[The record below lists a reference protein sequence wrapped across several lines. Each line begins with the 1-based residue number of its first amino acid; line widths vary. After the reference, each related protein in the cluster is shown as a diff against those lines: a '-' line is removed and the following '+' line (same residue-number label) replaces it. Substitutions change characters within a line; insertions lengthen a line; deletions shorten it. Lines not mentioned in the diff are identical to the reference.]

1 MRGEL
6 NMSRDIVILAN
17 SRKLRRRCVA
27 GKDINT
33 GEWIR
38 LVADQD
44 GNGLSLDTAR
54 NINCLSIYHVEGL
67 RHVNDHGNPFH
78 TENHL
83 YVATRYLGNVANEGE
98 LIDLLDDPEYIF
110 ETCDKKIPIEVV
122 SELGYSLQFVEVQD
136 LYMGYDTWG
145 KLRAN
150 FSYNGN
156 RYAGI
161 PITVPEVEARFE
173 NRGAHHVERYDYA
186 YVTLSLGVI
195 FEGYSYMLFS
205 GLITPNDE
213 G

>member
-38 LVADQD
+38 LVADQY
-44 GNGLSLDTAR
+44 GNGLAVNVAR
-54 NINCLSIYHVEGL
+54 NINCLSIYRVEGL
-67 RHVNDHGNPFH
+67 RHFNDYQNPFH
-78 TENHL
+78 TENNIYTSMSH
-83 YVATRYLGNVANEGE
+83 VGDIENEAE
-98 LIDLLDDPEYIF
+98 LMELLDDPGYIF
-110 ETCDKKIPIEVV
+110 ETLDKKIPEEEVE
-122 SELGYSLQFVEVQD
+122 ELGYSLQFVEVQD

-161 PITVPEVEARFE
+161 PITVPEVETRFE

-205 GLITPNDE
+205 GLIIPNDE